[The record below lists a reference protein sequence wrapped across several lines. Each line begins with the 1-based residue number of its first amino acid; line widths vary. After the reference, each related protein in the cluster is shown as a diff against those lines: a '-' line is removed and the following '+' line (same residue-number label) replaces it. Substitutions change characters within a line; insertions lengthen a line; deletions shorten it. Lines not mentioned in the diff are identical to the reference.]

1 MKLSQE
7 IFAIKLYELEQQY
20 GKLQNRIRACGRENR
35 AELEEELEKASEE
48 YRGNMALLQ
57 KSAEQSRSPA
67 VAALAQAQWEYSR
80 KVEKLLEESEKYFHS
95 ETGNTQENRA
105 EAATLYAEYAID
117 FATQSMKYAV
127 MAALLAI
134 DQQMNLEEQK
144 GAD

>member
-20 GKLQNRIRACGRENR
+20 GKLQNRIRVCGRENR
-35 AELEEELEKASEE
+35 EELEEELEKASEE
-48 YRGNMALLQ
+48 FQGNMELLK

-67 VAALAQAQWEYSR
+67 VAELAQAQWEYGR
-80 KVEKLLEESEKYFHS
+80 KVKELLEESGKYFHS
-95 ETGNTQENRA
+95 EAGSTQEDKA

-127 MAALLAI
+127 MAALMAI